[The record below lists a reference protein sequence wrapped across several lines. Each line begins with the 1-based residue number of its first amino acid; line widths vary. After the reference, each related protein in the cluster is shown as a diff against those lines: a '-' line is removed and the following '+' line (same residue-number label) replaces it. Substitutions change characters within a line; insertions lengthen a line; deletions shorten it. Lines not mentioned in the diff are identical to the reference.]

1 MIERIYTV
9 NILCPACNSTLD
21 MTEDRKC
28 RKCGHDYGPPPPTPK
43 PIIVLEDID
52 QCNAITPGDGAALEG
67 WFTAEQLRRI
77 ADAIDGETTA
87 AVTVAAT
94 EP

>member
-28 RKCGHDYGPPPPTPK
+28 RNCGHDFGPPPPPSADFTLPDMDYHWIR
-43 PIIVLEDID
+43 PGEGAWID
-52 QCNAITPGDGAALEG
+52 G
-67 WFTAEQLRRI
+67 WFTSEDLRRI
-77 ADAIDGETTA
+77 ADAIDGGKE
-87 AVTVAAT
+87 
-94 EP
+94 EL